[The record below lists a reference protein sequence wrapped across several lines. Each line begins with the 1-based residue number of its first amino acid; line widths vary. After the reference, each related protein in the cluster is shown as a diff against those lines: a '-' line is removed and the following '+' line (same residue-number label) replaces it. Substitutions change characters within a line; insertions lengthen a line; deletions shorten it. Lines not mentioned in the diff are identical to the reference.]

1 MEDEIG
7 TLEPGKKADMIF
19 IKTDK
24 LHLCPENDVC
34 ANLVYSANGA
44 DIESVMI
51 DGKIIMQNRKM
62 VNLDE
67 KEVIRQVKKIA
78 KRLL

>member
-1 MEDEIG
+1 
-7 TLEPGKKADMIF
+7 LVQSKFGKKADLIF
-19 IKTDK
+19 IKNDK

-34 ANLVYSANGA
+34 ANIVYSSNGA
-44 DIESVMI
+44 DVETVMI

-62 VNLDE
+62 INLDE
-67 KEVIRQVKKIA
+67 KEVMKQVKRIA